1 MTETSRR
8 PVSII
13 LAEDDDGHA
22 RLMERNL
29 RRGGIINTIRR
40 ARDGVELLDSLRL
53 APALGPDVIFLDIN
67 MPRLDGFEV
76 LLQLKSDP
84 DLRSIP
90 VIMVTSTDSQRE
102 INRAYELG
110 ASSYVVKPVG
120 VEAFI
125 DRVRKLGLFL
135 EVVELPEKP
144 LGLRDEAKAVNSR

>member
-1 MTETSRR
+1 MAELARR
-8 PVSII
+8 SVTIM

-29 RRGGIINTIRR
+29 RRGGIINAIQR
-40 ARDGVELLDSLRL
+40 AHDGLELLEVLHV
-53 APALGPDVIFLDIN
+53 GNGKTPDVIFLDIN

-76 LLQLKSDP
+76 LVQLKADP
-84 DLRSIP
+84 QLRRIP

-110 ASSYVVKPVG
+110 ASSYVVKPVS
-120 VEAFI
+120 VDAFI

-135 EVVELPEKP
+135 EVVELPEK
-144 LGLRDEAKAVNSR
+144 RVSVH

>member
-1 MTETSRR
+1 MTQPVRR
-8 PVSII
+8 AVNII
-13 LAEDDDGHA
+13 VAEDDDGHA

-29 RRGGIINTIRR
+29 RRGGIINAIQR
-40 ARDGVELLDSLRL
+40 ARDGQELLQGLRNTSRQ
-53 APALGPDVIFLDIN
+53 APDVIFLDIN

-76 LLQLKSDP
+76 LSQLKADP
-84 DLRSIP
+84 ELRTIP

-102 INRAYELG
+102 VNRAYELG

-135 EVVELPEKP
+135 EVVELPDAP
-144 LGLRDEAKAVNSR
+144 QARRA

>member
-1 MTETSRR
+1 
-8 PVSII
+8 
-13 LAEDDDGHA
+13 
-22 RLMERNL
+22 MERNL
-29 RRGGIINTIRR
+29 RRGGVINAIQR
-40 ARDGVELLDSLRL
+40 ARDGLELLQGLRS
-53 APALGPDVIFLDIN
+53 AARQAPDVIFLDIN

-76 LLQLKSDP
+76 LTQLKADP
-84 DLRSIP
+84 HLRTIP

-135 EVVELPEKP
+135 EVVELPETS
-144 LGLRDEAKAVNSR
+144 LLV

>member
-1 MTETSRR
+1 MAIATDVGMTQPVRR
-8 PVSII
+8 AVNII
-13 LAEDDDGHA
+13 VAEDDDGHA

-29 RRGGIINTIRR
+29 RRGGVINAIQR
-40 ARDGVELLDSLRL
+40 ARDGLELLQGLRS
-53 APALGPDVIFLDIN
+53 AARQAPDVIFLDIN

-76 LLQLKSDP
+76 LTQLKADP
-84 DLRSIP
+84 HLRTIP

-135 EVVELPEKP
+135 EVVELPETS
-144 LGLRDEAKAVNSR
+144 LLV

>member
-1 MTETSRR
+1 MTAPVRR
-8 PVSII
+8 AVNII
-13 LAEDDDGHA
+13 VAEDDDGHA

-29 RRGGIINTIRR
+29 RRGGIINAIRR
-40 ARDGVELLDSLRL
+40 VRDGVELLHGLRS
-53 APALGPDVIFLDIN
+53 GNRNESEVIFLDIN

-76 LLQLKSDP
+76 LTQLKADP
-84 DLRSIP
+84 QLRAIP

-135 EVVELPEKP
+135 EVVELPGEP
-144 LGLRDEAKAVNSR
+144 LPVGV

>member
-1 MTETSRR
+1 MTVVAKRS
-8 PVSII
+8 VNII

-29 RRGGIINTIRR
+29 RRGGIVNTIQR
-40 ARDGVELLDSLRL
+40 AHDGAELLEVLRVASGN
-53 APALGPDVIFLDIN
+53 APDMIFLDVN

-76 LLQLKSDP
+76 LAQLKADP
-84 DLRSIP
+84 RWRNIP
-90 VIMVTSTDSQRE
+90 VVMVTSTDSQRE

-135 EVVELPEKP
+135 EVVELP
-144 LGLRDEAKAVNSR
+144 DESRTTH

>member
-1 MTETSRR
+1 MVEKRS
-8 PVSII
+8 VKII

-29 RRGGIINTIRR
+29 RRGGIANAIQR
-40 ARDGVELLDSLRL
+40 AHDGAELLELLRVASGD
-53 APALGPDVIFLDIN
+53 APDMIFLDVN

-76 LLQLKSDP
+76 LAQLKADP
-84 DLRSIP
+84 RWRNIP
-90 VIMVTSTDSQRE
+90 VVMVTSTDSQRE

-125 DRVRKLGLFL
+125 DRVRQLGLFL
-135 EVVELPEKP
+135 EVVELPDKP
-144 LGLRDEAKAVNSR
+144 RATH

>member
-1 MTETSRR
+1 MGVCGKGMAELSRR
-8 PVSII
+8 SVNIF

-29 RRGGIINTIRR
+29 RRGGIINAIQR
-40 ARDGVELLDSLRL
+40 ARDGIELLESLRVT
-53 APALGPDVIFLDIN
+53 GGGSPDVIFLDIN

-76 LLQLKSDP
+76 LLQLKADP
-84 DLRSIP
+84 ELRSIP
-90 VIMVTSTDSQRE
+90 VIMVTSTDSQKE
-102 INRAYELG
+102 INRAYQLG

-135 EVVELPEKP
+135 EVVELPAKP
-144 LGLRDEAKAVNSR
+144 SHQRH

>member
-1 MTETSRR
+1 MTQPVRR
-8 PVSII
+8 AVNII
-13 LAEDDDGHA
+13 VAEDDDGHA

-29 RRGGIINTIRR
+29 RRGGIINAIQR
-40 ARDGVELLDSLRL
+40 ARDGFELLQGLRS
-53 APALGPDVIFLDIN
+53 AARQAPDVIFLDIN

-76 LLQLKSDP
+76 LTQLKADP
-84 DLRSIP
+84 ELRTIP

-102 INRAYELG
+102 VNRAYELG

-135 EVVELPEKP
+135 EVVELPDAP
-144 LGLRDEAKAVNSR
+144 QHRRA

>member
-1 MTETSRR
+1 MTSPGKRS
-8 PVSII
+8 VNII
-13 LAEDDDGHA
+13 VAEDDDGHA

-29 RRGGIINTIRR
+29 RRGGVINAIQR
-40 ARDGVELLDSLRL
+40 ARDGVELLHELRVERRQC
-53 APALGPDVIFLDIN
+53 ADVIFLDIN

-76 LLQLKSDP
+76 LTQLKADP
-84 DLRSIP
+84 LLRTIP

-120 VEAFI
+120 VDAFI

-135 EVVELPEKP
+135 EVVELPEKLHP
-144 LGLRDEAKAVNSR
+144 LHA